1 MLKYS
6 IKQEVVDKH
15 GNRGQIVDI
24 AVTNGRIFYQV
35 LLDKDW
41 ATGKADFMPEENLR
55 RPPRQ
60 RAS

>member
-6 IKQEVVDKH
+6 IKQEVVDNH

-41 ATGKADFMPEENLR
+41 ITGKADFIPEENLR
-55 RPPRQ
+55 SPRKS

>member
-1 MLKYS
+1 MLYS

-15 GNRGQIVDI
+15 GNRGRIVDI

-41 ATGKADFMPEENLR
+41 PTGKADFIPEENLR
-55 RPPRQ
+55 RLSHQ